1 MNLQRMRTTV
11 LFALLA
17 AIATTVFASGAQS
30 AILPLR
36 SGTVVSKK
44 DTGIFTTIKA
54 TDSAGKTFYVLTS
67 ICTIGEKGTIAVL
80 SGTHYAKLKTESYG
94 VIEDIYVGE
103 QVKIGDLEVVGF
115 GAHGLPQGCV
125 MME

>member
-1 MNLQRMRTTV
+1 MNLQRTRTAV

-17 AIATTVFASGAQS
+17 VVATTVFASGAQS

-36 SGTVVSKK
+36 SGTVVSKQ
-44 DTGIFTTIKA
+44 DSGVFTTIKA
-54 TDSAGKTFYVLTS
+54 IDNAGKTFYVLTS

-80 SGTHYAKLKTESYG
+80 SGTHYDKLKTESHG
-94 VIEDIYVGE
+94 IIEDIYVGE

-115 GAHGLPQGCV
+115 GAHRLPEGCV
-125 MME
+125 MLE